1 MFWQNVHVQLS
12 GLMFALLLQGGLI
25 IARADRTDINQVQDL
40 KGKVVEA
47 QVFSSR
53 FDIYG
58 LLNDFQ
64 TN

>member
-1 MFWQNVHVQLS
+1 
-12 GLMFALLLQGGLI
+12 MFALLLQGGLI

-47 QVFSSR
+47 QVLSSR

-58 LLNDFQ
+58 LLNDSQ
-64 TN
+64 TY